1 MIILQANKIE
11 RSFAGEVLFDNITL
25 QVDERDRIALVGK
38 NGAGKSTLLKILV
51 GEEEPTSGE
60 INKKKD
66 ISLSYLAQ
74 DSRFESENTIYDEM
88 LHVFDDLRRTE
99 KQLRQMELEMGEKSG
114 EDLDKLMAD
123 YDRLSENFRQAGG
136 FTYEADIRAILNGF
150 KFDES
155 MWQMKIAELSGG
167 QNTRLALAKMLL
179 EKPNLL
185 VLDEPT
191 NHLDIE
197 TIAWL
202 ENYLVNYSGA
212 LIIVSHDRYFLDKV
226 ATVTLDLTKHSLD
239 RYVGNYSRFVELKEQ
254 KLATEA
260 KNYEKQQK
268 EIAALED
275 FVNRNLV
282 RASTTKR
289 AQSRR
294 KQLEKMERLDKPESG
309 KKSANM
315 TFQSEKTSGN
325 VVLTVE
331 NAAIG
336 YDGEILSEPINL
348 DLRKMNAVAIVGPN
362 GIGKS
367 TFIKSIVDQIPFIKG
382 EKRFGANVEVGYY
395 DQTQSKLT
403 PSNTVLD
410 ELWNDFKLTPEVEI
424 RNRLGAFLFSGDDVK
439 KSVGMLSGGEK
450 ARLLLAKLS
459 MENNNFL
466 ILDEPTNH
474 LDNDMVLW
482 LEEFLNSFR
491 GVLIMVTHDRYF
503 LDRVTNKI
511 VEIDKGKLYEYDT
524 NYSGFVELKVQ
535 REEMELA
542 TERKRQ
548 SLLRVEMEWMKQGI
562 KARGTR
568 QRARTERFEELKNA
582 KGPSMQQ
589 NVEMDSISSR
599 LGKTTIELEHIS
611 KGFGDK
617 HLINDFSYIFLRDD
631 RIGFIGPNGCG
642 KSTLMKMIMGI
653 LKPDEGNITIGDT
666 VKIGYFAQENED
678 MTGDIRVIDYIKNVA
693 EYIQTTK
700 GQTSASQMLD
710 RFLFP
715 PELQYTPLDKLSGG
729 EQRRLYLLK
738 VLMEAPNVLILDEPT
753 NDLDIQTLTILEDYL
768 DTFAGIVITVSHDRY
783 FLDRIVNRIFAFEE
797 GGHLKQYEGGYTDY
811 LEKVKPAA
819 KPEKSKPAKKENN
832 GKKFQKE
839 HQKKLKF
846 TYKEQKEFETIDDDI
861 AKLEEKLEQLDEE
874 IMENATNSGKLAELT
889 EQKESA
895 QAELDEKMDRWVYL
909 NDLAEQ
915 IANQ

>member
-1 MIILQANKIE
+1 MNILNIEHISKIY
-11 RSFAGEVLFDNITL
+11 GEKVIFDDVSLGIHSGDKIGVIGVNGT
-25 QVDERDRIALVGK
+25 GK
-38 NGAGKSTLLKILV
+38 TTLLKIIAKIN
-51 GEEEPTSGE
+51 EPDKGQ
-60 INKKKD
+60 IICGNG
-66 ISLSYLAQ
+66 IRVSYLPQNPEFPKKQSILEYVMDGKEHQ
-74 DSRFESENTIYDEM
+74 DWKTESEAKTILTELGIYD
-88 LHVFDDLRRTE
+88 
-99 KQLRQMELEMGEKSG
+99 
-114 EDLDKLMAD
+114 
-123 YDRLSENFRQAGG
+123 
-136 FTYEADIRAILNGF
+136 
-150 KFDES
+150 FDEGCDH
-155 MWQMKIAELSGG
+155 LSGG
-167 QNTRLALAKMLL
+167 QKKRVALART
-179 EKPNLL
+179 L
-185 VLDEPT
+185 VDPT
-191 NHLDIE
+191 
-197 TIAWL
+197 
-202 ENYLVNYSGA
+202 
-212 LIIVSHDRYFLDKV
+212 
-226 ATVTLDLTKHSLD
+226 
-239 RYVGNYSRFVELKEQ
+239 
-254 KLATEA
+254 
-260 KNYEKQQK
+260 
-268 EIAALED
+268 
-275 FVNRNLV
+275 
-282 RASTTKR
+282 
-289 AQSRR
+289 
-294 KQLEKMERLDKPESG
+294 
-309 KKSANM
+309 
-315 TFQSEKTSGN
+315 
-325 VVLTVE
+325 
-331 NAAIG
+331 
-336 YDGEILSEPINL
+336 
-348 DLRKMNAVAIVGPN
+348 
-362 GIGKS
+362 
-367 TFIKSIVDQIPFIKG
+367 
-382 EKRFGANVEVGYY
+382 EV
-395 DQTQSKLT
+395 
-403 PSNTVLD
+403 
-410 ELWNDFKLTPEVEI
+410 
-424 RNRLGAFLFSGDDVK
+424 
-439 KSVGMLSGGEK
+439 
-450 ARLLLAKLS
+450 
-459 MENNNFL
+459 L

-611 KGFGDK
+611 KGFGNK

-700 GQTSASQMLD
+700 GQASASQMLD

-811 LEKVKPAA
+811 IEKVKPAA

>member
-1 MIILQANKIE
+1 MNILNIEHISKIY
-11 RSFAGEVLFDNITL
+11 GEKVIFDDVSLGIHSGDKIGVIGVNGT
-25 QVDERDRIALVGK
+25 GK
-38 NGAGKSTLLKILV
+38 TTLLKIIAKIN
-51 GEEEPTSGE
+51 EPDKGQ
-60 INKKKD
+60 IICGNG
-66 ISLSYLAQ
+66 IRVSYLPQNPEFPKKQSILEYVMDGKEHQ
-74 DSRFESENTIYDEM
+74 DWKTESEAKTILTKLGIYD
-88 LHVFDDLRRTE
+88 
-99 KQLRQMELEMGEKSG
+99 
-114 EDLDKLMAD
+114 
-123 YDRLSENFRQAGG
+123 
-136 FTYEADIRAILNGF
+136 
-150 KFDES
+150 FDEGCDH
-155 MWQMKIAELSGG
+155 LSGG
-167 QNTRLALAKMLL
+167 QKKRVALART
-179 EKPNLL
+179 L
-185 VLDEPT
+185 VDPT
-191 NHLDIE
+191 
-197 TIAWL
+197 
-202 ENYLVNYSGA
+202 
-212 LIIVSHDRYFLDKV
+212 
-226 ATVTLDLTKHSLD
+226 
-239 RYVGNYSRFVELKEQ
+239 
-254 KLATEA
+254 
-260 KNYEKQQK
+260 
-268 EIAALED
+268 
-275 FVNRNLV
+275 
-282 RASTTKR
+282 
-289 AQSRR
+289 
-294 KQLEKMERLDKPESG
+294 
-309 KKSANM
+309 
-315 TFQSEKTSGN
+315 
-325 VVLTVE
+325 
-331 NAAIG
+331 
-336 YDGEILSEPINL
+336 
-348 DLRKMNAVAIVGPN
+348 
-362 GIGKS
+362 
-367 TFIKSIVDQIPFIKG
+367 
-382 EKRFGANVEVGYY
+382 EV
-395 DQTQSKLT
+395 
-403 PSNTVLD
+403 
-410 ELWNDFKLTPEVEI
+410 
-424 RNRLGAFLFSGDDVK
+424 
-439 KSVGMLSGGEK
+439 
-450 ARLLLAKLS
+450 
-459 MENNNFL
+459 L

-611 KGFGDK
+611 KGFGNK

-700 GQTSASQMLD
+700 GQASASQMLD

-861 AKLEEKLEQLDEE
+861 VKLEEKLEQLDEE

>member
-1 MIILQANKIE
+1 MNILNIEHISKIY
-11 RSFAGEVLFDNITL
+11 GEKVIFDDVSLGIHSGDKIGVIGVNGT
-25 QVDERDRIALVGK
+25 GK
-38 NGAGKSTLLKILV
+38 TTLLKIIAKIN
-51 GEEEPTSGE
+51 EPDKGQ
-60 INKKKD
+60 IICGNG
-66 ISLSYLAQ
+66 IRVSYLPQNPEFPKKQSILEYVMDGKEHQ
-74 DSRFESENTIYDEM
+74 DWKTESEAKTILTKLGIYD
-88 LHVFDDLRRTE
+88 
-99 KQLRQMELEMGEKSG
+99 
-114 EDLDKLMAD
+114 
-123 YDRLSENFRQAGG
+123 
-136 FTYEADIRAILNGF
+136 
-150 KFDES
+150 FDEGCDH
-155 MWQMKIAELSGG
+155 LSGG
-167 QNTRLALAKMLL
+167 QKKRVALART
-179 EKPNLL
+179 L
-185 VLDEPT
+185 VDPT
-191 NHLDIE
+191 
-197 TIAWL
+197 
-202 ENYLVNYSGA
+202 
-212 LIIVSHDRYFLDKV
+212 
-226 ATVTLDLTKHSLD
+226 
-239 RYVGNYSRFVELKEQ
+239 
-254 KLATEA
+254 
-260 KNYEKQQK
+260 
-268 EIAALED
+268 
-275 FVNRNLV
+275 
-282 RASTTKR
+282 
-289 AQSRR
+289 
-294 KQLEKMERLDKPESG
+294 
-309 KKSANM
+309 
-315 TFQSEKTSGN
+315 
-325 VVLTVE
+325 
-331 NAAIG
+331 
-336 YDGEILSEPINL
+336 
-348 DLRKMNAVAIVGPN
+348 
-362 GIGKS
+362 
-367 TFIKSIVDQIPFIKG
+367 
-382 EKRFGANVEVGYY
+382 EV
-395 DQTQSKLT
+395 
-403 PSNTVLD
+403 
-410 ELWNDFKLTPEVEI
+410 
-424 RNRLGAFLFSGDDVK
+424 
-439 KSVGMLSGGEK
+439 
-450 ARLLLAKLS
+450 
-459 MENNNFL
+459 L

-617 HLINDFSYIFLRDD
+617 HLINDFSYIVLRDD

-678 MTGDIRVIDYIKNVA
+678 MTGDIRVIDYIRNVA

-700 GQTSASQMLD
+700 GQASASQMLD

-738 VLMEAPNVLILDEPT
+738 VLMEAPNVLILDELT

-811 LEKVKPAA
+811 LEKVKPIA
-819 KPEKSKPAKKENN
+819 KQEKSKLEKKENN

-861 AKLEEKLEQLDEE
+861 AKLEEKIEQLDEE

-889 EQKESA
+889 QQKEETEEA
-895 QAELDEKMDRWVYL
+895 LNEKMDRWVYL

>member
-1 MIILQANKIE
+1 MNILNIEHISKIY
-11 RSFAGEVLFDNITL
+11 GEKVIFDDVSLGIHSGDKIGVIGVNGT
-25 QVDERDRIALVGK
+25 GK
-38 NGAGKSTLLKILV
+38 TTLLKIIAKIN
-51 GEEEPTSGE
+51 EPDKGQ
-60 INKKKD
+60 IICGNR
-66 ISLSYLAQ
+66 IRVSYLPQNPEFPKKQSILEYVMDGKEHQ
-74 DSRFESENTIYDEM
+74 DWKTESEAKTILTKLGIYD
-88 LHVFDDLRRTE
+88 
-99 KQLRQMELEMGEKSG
+99 
-114 EDLDKLMAD
+114 
-123 YDRLSENFRQAGG
+123 
-136 FTYEADIRAILNGF
+136 
-150 KFDES
+150 FDEGCDH
-155 MWQMKIAELSGG
+155 LSGG
-167 QNTRLALAKMLL
+167 QKKRVALART
-179 EKPNLL
+179 L
-185 VLDEPT
+185 VDPT
-191 NHLDIE
+191 
-197 TIAWL
+197 
-202 ENYLVNYSGA
+202 
-212 LIIVSHDRYFLDKV
+212 
-226 ATVTLDLTKHSLD
+226 
-239 RYVGNYSRFVELKEQ
+239 
-254 KLATEA
+254 
-260 KNYEKQQK
+260 
-268 EIAALED
+268 
-275 FVNRNLV
+275 
-282 RASTTKR
+282 
-289 AQSRR
+289 
-294 KQLEKMERLDKPESG
+294 
-309 KKSANM
+309 
-315 TFQSEKTSGN
+315 
-325 VVLTVE
+325 
-331 NAAIG
+331 
-336 YDGEILSEPINL
+336 
-348 DLRKMNAVAIVGPN
+348 
-362 GIGKS
+362 
-367 TFIKSIVDQIPFIKG
+367 
-382 EKRFGANVEVGYY
+382 EV
-395 DQTQSKLT
+395 
-403 PSNTVLD
+403 
-410 ELWNDFKLTPEVEI
+410 
-424 RNRLGAFLFSGDDVK
+424 
-439 KSVGMLSGGEK
+439 
-450 ARLLLAKLS
+450 
-459 MENNNFL
+459 L

-617 HLINDFSYIFLRDD
+617 HLINDFSYIVLRDD

-678 MTGDIRVIDYIKNVA
+678 MTGDIRVIDYIRNVA

-700 GQTSASQMLD
+700 GQASASQMLD

-753 NDLDIQTLTILEDYL
+753 NALDIQTLTILEDYL

-811 LEKVKPAA
+811 LEKVKPIA
-819 KPEKSKPAKKENN
+819 KQEKSKLEKKENN
-832 GKKFQKE
+832 GKKFRKE

-861 AKLEEKLEQLDEE
+861 AKLEEKIEQLDEE

-889 EQKESA
+889 QQKEETEEA
-895 QAELDEKMDRWVYL
+895 LNKKMDRWVYL

>member
-1 MIILQANKIE
+1 MNILNIEHISKIY
-11 RSFAGEVLFDNITL
+11 GEKVIFDDVSLGIHSGDKIGVIGVNGT
-25 QVDERDRIALVGK
+25 GK
-38 NGAGKSTLLKILV
+38 TTLLKIIAKIN
-51 GEEEPTSGE
+51 EPDKGQ
-60 INKKKD
+60 IICGNR
-66 ISLSYLAQ
+66 IRVSYLPQNPEFPKKQSILEYVMDGKEHQ
-74 DSRFESENTIYDEM
+74 DWKTESEAKTILTKLGIYD
-88 LHVFDDLRRTE
+88 
-99 KQLRQMELEMGEKSG
+99 
-114 EDLDKLMAD
+114 
-123 YDRLSENFRQAGG
+123 
-136 FTYEADIRAILNGF
+136 
-150 KFDES
+150 FDEGCDH
-155 MWQMKIAELSGG
+155 LSGG
-167 QNTRLALAKMLL
+167 QKKRVALART
-179 EKPNLL
+179 L
-185 VLDEPT
+185 VDPT
-191 NHLDIE
+191 
-197 TIAWL
+197 
-202 ENYLVNYSGA
+202 
-212 LIIVSHDRYFLDKV
+212 
-226 ATVTLDLTKHSLD
+226 
-239 RYVGNYSRFVELKEQ
+239 
-254 KLATEA
+254 
-260 KNYEKQQK
+260 
-268 EIAALED
+268 
-275 FVNRNLV
+275 
-282 RASTTKR
+282 
-289 AQSRR
+289 
-294 KQLEKMERLDKPESG
+294 
-309 KKSANM
+309 
-315 TFQSEKTSGN
+315 
-325 VVLTVE
+325 
-331 NAAIG
+331 
-336 YDGEILSEPINL
+336 
-348 DLRKMNAVAIVGPN
+348 
-362 GIGKS
+362 
-367 TFIKSIVDQIPFIKG
+367 
-382 EKRFGANVEVGYY
+382 EV
-395 DQTQSKLT
+395 
-403 PSNTVLD
+403 
-410 ELWNDFKLTPEVEI
+410 
-424 RNRLGAFLFSGDDVK
+424 
-439 KSVGMLSGGEK
+439 
-450 ARLLLAKLS
+450 
-459 MENNNFL
+459 L

-611 KGFGDK
+611 KGFGDT
-617 HLINDFSYIFLRDD
+617 HLINDFSYIVLRDD

-678 MTGDIRVIDYIKNVA
+678 MTGDIRVIDYIRNVA

-700 GQTSASQMLD
+700 GQASASQMLD

-811 LEKVKPAA
+811 LEKVKPIA
-819 KPEKSKPAKKENN
+819 KQEKSKLEKKENN
-832 GKKFQKE
+832 GKKFRKE

-861 AKLEEKLEQLDEE
+861 AKLEEKIEQLDEE

-889 EQKESA
+889 QQKEETEEA
-895 QAELDEKMDRWVYL
+895 LNEKMDRWVYL

>member
-1 MIILQANKIE
+1 MNILNIEHISKIY
-11 RSFAGEVLFDNITL
+11 GEKVIFDDVSLGIHSGDKIGVIGVNGT
-25 QVDERDRIALVGK
+25 GK
-38 NGAGKSTLLKILV
+38 TTLLKIIAKIN
-51 GEEEPTSGE
+51 EPDKGQ
-60 INKKKD
+60 IICGNG
-66 ISLSYLAQ
+66 IRVSYLPQNPEFPKKQSILEYVMDGKEHQ
-74 DSRFESENTIYDEM
+74 DWKTESEAKTILTKLGIYD
-88 LHVFDDLRRTE
+88 
-99 KQLRQMELEMGEKSG
+99 
-114 EDLDKLMAD
+114 
-123 YDRLSENFRQAGG
+123 
-136 FTYEADIRAILNGF
+136 
-150 KFDES
+150 FDEGCDH
-155 MWQMKIAELSGG
+155 LSGG
-167 QNTRLALAKMLL
+167 QKKRVALART
-179 EKPNLL
+179 L
-185 VLDEPT
+185 VDPT
-191 NHLDIE
+191 
-197 TIAWL
+197 
-202 ENYLVNYSGA
+202 
-212 LIIVSHDRYFLDKV
+212 
-226 ATVTLDLTKHSLD
+226 
-239 RYVGNYSRFVELKEQ
+239 
-254 KLATEA
+254 
-260 KNYEKQQK
+260 
-268 EIAALED
+268 
-275 FVNRNLV
+275 
-282 RASTTKR
+282 
-289 AQSRR
+289 
-294 KQLEKMERLDKPESG
+294 
-309 KKSANM
+309 
-315 TFQSEKTSGN
+315 
-325 VVLTVE
+325 
-331 NAAIG
+331 
-336 YDGEILSEPINL
+336 
-348 DLRKMNAVAIVGPN
+348 
-362 GIGKS
+362 
-367 TFIKSIVDQIPFIKG
+367 
-382 EKRFGANVEVGYY
+382 EV
-395 DQTQSKLT
+395 
-403 PSNTVLD
+403 
-410 ELWNDFKLTPEVEI
+410 
-424 RNRLGAFLFSGDDVK
+424 
-439 KSVGMLSGGEK
+439 
-450 ARLLLAKLS
+450 
-459 MENNNFL
+459 L

-611 KGFGDK
+611 KGFGNK

-700 GQTSASQMLD
+700 GQASASQMLD

-915 IANQ
+915 TANQ

>member
-1 MIILQANKIE
+1 MNILNIEHISKIY
-11 RSFAGEVLFDNITL
+11 GEKVIFDDVSLGIHSGDKIGVIGVNGT
-25 QVDERDRIALVGK
+25 GK
-38 NGAGKSTLLKILV
+38 TTLLKIIAKIN
-51 GEEEPTSGE
+51 EPDKGQ
-60 INKKKD
+60 IICGNG
-66 ISLSYLAQ
+66 IRVSYLPQNPEFPKKQSILEYVMDGKEHQ
-74 DSRFESENTIYDEM
+74 DWKTESEAKTILTKLGIYD
-88 LHVFDDLRRTE
+88 
-99 KQLRQMELEMGEKSG
+99 
-114 EDLDKLMAD
+114 
-123 YDRLSENFRQAGG
+123 
-136 FTYEADIRAILNGF
+136 
-150 KFDES
+150 FDEGCDH
-155 MWQMKIAELSGG
+155 LSGG
-167 QNTRLALAKMLL
+167 QKKRVALART
-179 EKPNLL
+179 L
-185 VLDEPT
+185 VDPT
-191 NHLDIE
+191 
-197 TIAWL
+197 
-202 ENYLVNYSGA
+202 
-212 LIIVSHDRYFLDKV
+212 
-226 ATVTLDLTKHSLD
+226 
-239 RYVGNYSRFVELKEQ
+239 
-254 KLATEA
+254 
-260 KNYEKQQK
+260 
-268 EIAALED
+268 
-275 FVNRNLV
+275 
-282 RASTTKR
+282 
-289 AQSRR
+289 
-294 KQLEKMERLDKPESG
+294 
-309 KKSANM
+309 
-315 TFQSEKTSGN
+315 
-325 VVLTVE
+325 
-331 NAAIG
+331 
-336 YDGEILSEPINL
+336 
-348 DLRKMNAVAIVGPN
+348 
-362 GIGKS
+362 
-367 TFIKSIVDQIPFIKG
+367 
-382 EKRFGANVEVGYY
+382 EV
-395 DQTQSKLT
+395 
-403 PSNTVLD
+403 
-410 ELWNDFKLTPEVEI
+410 
-424 RNRLGAFLFSGDDVK
+424 
-439 KSVGMLSGGEK
+439 
-450 ARLLLAKLS
+450 
-459 MENNNFL
+459 L

-700 GQTSASQMLD
+700 GQASASQMLD
-710 RFLFP
+710 CFLFP

>member
-1 MIILQANKIE
+1 MMNILNIEHISKIY
-11 RSFAGEVLFDNITL
+11 GEKVIFDDVSLGIHSGDKIGVIGVNGT
-25 QVDERDRIALVGK
+25 GK
-38 NGAGKSTLLKILV
+38 TTLLKIIAKIN
-51 GEEEPTSGE
+51 EPDKGQ
-60 INKKKD
+60 IICGNG
-66 ISLSYLAQ
+66 IRVSYLPQNPEFPKKQSILEYVMDGKEHQ
-74 DSRFESENTIYDEM
+74 DWKTESEAKTILTKLGIYD
-88 LHVFDDLRRTE
+88 
-99 KQLRQMELEMGEKSG
+99 
-114 EDLDKLMAD
+114 
-123 YDRLSENFRQAGG
+123 
-136 FTYEADIRAILNGF
+136 
-150 KFDES
+150 FDEGCDH
-155 MWQMKIAELSGG
+155 LSGG
-167 QNTRLALAKMLL
+167 QKKRVALART
-179 EKPNLL
+179 L
-185 VLDEPT
+185 VDPT
-191 NHLDIE
+191 
-197 TIAWL
+197 
-202 ENYLVNYSGA
+202 
-212 LIIVSHDRYFLDKV
+212 
-226 ATVTLDLTKHSLD
+226 
-239 RYVGNYSRFVELKEQ
+239 
-254 KLATEA
+254 
-260 KNYEKQQK
+260 
-268 EIAALED
+268 
-275 FVNRNLV
+275 
-282 RASTTKR
+282 
-289 AQSRR
+289 
-294 KQLEKMERLDKPESG
+294 
-309 KKSANM
+309 
-315 TFQSEKTSGN
+315 
-325 VVLTVE
+325 
-331 NAAIG
+331 
-336 YDGEILSEPINL
+336 
-348 DLRKMNAVAIVGPN
+348 
-362 GIGKS
+362 
-367 TFIKSIVDQIPFIKG
+367 
-382 EKRFGANVEVGYY
+382 EV
-395 DQTQSKLT
+395 
-403 PSNTVLD
+403 
-410 ELWNDFKLTPEVEI
+410 
-424 RNRLGAFLFSGDDVK
+424 
-439 KSVGMLSGGEK
+439 
-450 ARLLLAKLS
+450 
-459 MENNNFL
+459 L

-653 LKPDEGNITIGDT
+653 LKPDEGNIMIGDT

-700 GQTSASQMLD
+700 GQASASQMLD

>member
-1 MIILQANKIE
+1 MNILNIEHISKIY
-11 RSFAGEVLFDNITL
+11 GEKVIFDDVSLGIHSGDKIGVIGVNGT
-25 QVDERDRIALVGK
+25 GK
-38 NGAGKSTLLKILV
+38 TTLLKIIAKIN
-51 GEEEPTSGE
+51 EPDKGQ
-60 INKKKD
+60 IICGNG
-66 ISLSYLAQ
+66 IRVSYLPQNPEFPKKQSILEYVMDGKEHQ
-74 DSRFESENTIYDEM
+74 DWKTESEAKTILTKLGIYD
-88 LHVFDDLRRTE
+88 
-99 KQLRQMELEMGEKSG
+99 
-114 EDLDKLMAD
+114 
-123 YDRLSENFRQAGG
+123 
-136 FTYEADIRAILNGF
+136 
-150 KFDES
+150 FDEGCDH
-155 MWQMKIAELSGG
+155 LSGG
-167 QNTRLALAKMLL
+167 QKKRVALART
-179 EKPNLL
+179 L
-185 VLDEPT
+185 VDPT
-191 NHLDIE
+191 
-197 TIAWL
+197 
-202 ENYLVNYSGA
+202 
-212 LIIVSHDRYFLDKV
+212 
-226 ATVTLDLTKHSLD
+226 
-239 RYVGNYSRFVELKEQ
+239 
-254 KLATEA
+254 
-260 KNYEKQQK
+260 
-268 EIAALED
+268 
-275 FVNRNLV
+275 
-282 RASTTKR
+282 
-289 AQSRR
+289 
-294 KQLEKMERLDKPESG
+294 
-309 KKSANM
+309 
-315 TFQSEKTSGN
+315 
-325 VVLTVE
+325 
-331 NAAIG
+331 
-336 YDGEILSEPINL
+336 
-348 DLRKMNAVAIVGPN
+348 
-362 GIGKS
+362 
-367 TFIKSIVDQIPFIKG
+367 
-382 EKRFGANVEVGYY
+382 EV
-395 DQTQSKLT
+395 
-403 PSNTVLD
+403 
-410 ELWNDFKLTPEVEI
+410 
-424 RNRLGAFLFSGDDVK
+424 
-439 KSVGMLSGGEK
+439 
-450 ARLLLAKLS
+450 
-459 MENNNFL
+459 L

-617 HLINDFSYIFLRDD
+617 HLINDFSYIVLRDD

-678 MTGDIRVIDYIKNVA
+678 MTGDIRVIDYIRNVA

-700 GQTSASQMLD
+700 GQASASQMLD

-811 LEKVKPAA
+811 LEKVKPIA
-819 KPEKSKPAKKENN
+819 KQEKSKLEKKENN
-832 GKKFQKE
+832 GKKFRKE

-861 AKLEEKLEQLDEE
+861 AKLEEKIEQLDEE

-889 EQKESA
+889 QQKEETEEA
-895 QAELDEKMDRWVYL
+895 LNEKMDRWAYL

>member
-1 MIILQANKIE
+1 MNILNIEHISKIY
-11 RSFAGEVLFDNITL
+11 GEKVIFDDVSLGIHSGDKIGVIGVNGT
-25 QVDERDRIALVGK
+25 GK
-38 NGAGKSTLLKILV
+38 TTLLKIIAKIN
-51 GEEEPTSGE
+51 EPDKGQ
-60 INKKKD
+60 IICGNG
-66 ISLSYLAQ
+66 IRVSYLPQNPEFPKKQSILEYVMDGKEHQ
-74 DSRFESENTIYDEM
+74 DWKTESEAKTILTKLGIYD
-88 LHVFDDLRRTE
+88 
-99 KQLRQMELEMGEKSG
+99 
-114 EDLDKLMAD
+114 
-123 YDRLSENFRQAGG
+123 
-136 FTYEADIRAILNGF
+136 
-150 KFDES
+150 FDEGCDH
-155 MWQMKIAELSGG
+155 LSGG
-167 QNTRLALAKMLL
+167 QKKRVALART
-179 EKPNLL
+179 L
-185 VLDEPT
+185 VDPT
-191 NHLDIE
+191 
-197 TIAWL
+197 
-202 ENYLVNYSGA
+202 
-212 LIIVSHDRYFLDKV
+212 
-226 ATVTLDLTKHSLD
+226 
-239 RYVGNYSRFVELKEQ
+239 
-254 KLATEA
+254 
-260 KNYEKQQK
+260 
-268 EIAALED
+268 
-275 FVNRNLV
+275 
-282 RASTTKR
+282 
-289 AQSRR
+289 
-294 KQLEKMERLDKPESG
+294 
-309 KKSANM
+309 
-315 TFQSEKTSGN
+315 
-325 VVLTVE
+325 
-331 NAAIG
+331 
-336 YDGEILSEPINL
+336 
-348 DLRKMNAVAIVGPN
+348 
-362 GIGKS
+362 
-367 TFIKSIVDQIPFIKG
+367 
-382 EKRFGANVEVGYY
+382 EV
-395 DQTQSKLT
+395 
-403 PSNTVLD
+403 
-410 ELWNDFKLTPEVEI
+410 
-424 RNRLGAFLFSGDDVK
+424 
-439 KSVGMLSGGEK
+439 
-450 ARLLLAKLS
+450 
-459 MENNNFL
+459 L

-678 MTGDIRVIDYIKNVA
+678 MTGDIRVIDYIKNIA

-700 GQTSASQMLD
+700 GQASASQMLD

-811 LEKVKPAA
+811 IEKVKPAA

-861 AKLEEKLEQLDEE
+861 AKLEEKIEQLDEE

>member
-1 MIILQANKIE
+1 MMNILNIEHISKIY
-11 RSFAGEVLFDNITL
+11 GEKVIFDDVSLGIHSGDKIGVIGVNGT
-25 QVDERDRIALVGK
+25 GK
-38 NGAGKSTLLKILV
+38 TTLLKIIAKIN
-51 GEEEPTSGE
+51 EPDKGQ
-60 INKKKD
+60 IICGNG
-66 ISLSYLAQ
+66 IRVSYLPQNPEFPKKQSILEYVMDGKEHQ
-74 DSRFESENTIYDEM
+74 DWKTESEAKTILTKLGIYD
-88 LHVFDDLRRTE
+88 
-99 KQLRQMELEMGEKSG
+99 
-114 EDLDKLMAD
+114 
-123 YDRLSENFRQAGG
+123 
-136 FTYEADIRAILNGF
+136 
-150 KFDES
+150 FDEGCDH
-155 MWQMKIAELSGG
+155 LSGG
-167 QNTRLALAKMLL
+167 QKKRVALART
-179 EKPNLL
+179 L
-185 VLDEPT
+185 VDPT
-191 NHLDIE
+191 
-197 TIAWL
+197 
-202 ENYLVNYSGA
+202 
-212 LIIVSHDRYFLDKV
+212 
-226 ATVTLDLTKHSLD
+226 
-239 RYVGNYSRFVELKEQ
+239 
-254 KLATEA
+254 
-260 KNYEKQQK
+260 
-268 EIAALED
+268 
-275 FVNRNLV
+275 
-282 RASTTKR
+282 
-289 AQSRR
+289 
-294 KQLEKMERLDKPESG
+294 
-309 KKSANM
+309 
-315 TFQSEKTSGN
+315 
-325 VVLTVE
+325 
-331 NAAIG
+331 
-336 YDGEILSEPINL
+336 
-348 DLRKMNAVAIVGPN
+348 
-362 GIGKS
+362 
-367 TFIKSIVDQIPFIKG
+367 
-382 EKRFGANVEVGYY
+382 EV
-395 DQTQSKLT
+395 
-403 PSNTVLD
+403 
-410 ELWNDFKLTPEVEI
+410 
-424 RNRLGAFLFSGDDVK
+424 
-439 KSVGMLSGGEK
+439 
-450 ARLLLAKLS
+450 
-459 MENNNFL
+459 L

-599 LGKTTIELEHIS
+599 LGKTTIELEHIF

-700 GQTSASQMLD
+700 GQASASQMLD

-819 KPEKSKPAKKENN
+819 KPEKSKPAKKENS

>member
-1 MIILQANKIE
+1 MNILNIEHISKIY
-11 RSFAGEVLFDNITL
+11 GEKVIFDDVSLGIHSGDKIGVIGVNGT
-25 QVDERDRIALVGK
+25 GK
-38 NGAGKSTLLKILV
+38 TTLLKIIAKIN
-51 GEEEPTSGE
+51 EPDKGQ
-60 INKKKD
+60 IICGNG
-66 ISLSYLAQ
+66 IRVSYLPQNPEFPKKQSILEYVMDGKEHQ
-74 DSRFESENTIYDEM
+74 DWKTESEAKTILTKLGIYD
-88 LHVFDDLRRTE
+88 
-99 KQLRQMELEMGEKSG
+99 
-114 EDLDKLMAD
+114 
-123 YDRLSENFRQAGG
+123 
-136 FTYEADIRAILNGF
+136 
-150 KFDES
+150 FDEGCDH
-155 MWQMKIAELSGG
+155 LSGG
-167 QNTRLALAKMLL
+167 QKKRVALART
-179 EKPNLL
+179 L
-185 VLDEPT
+185 VDPT
-191 NHLDIE
+191 
-197 TIAWL
+197 
-202 ENYLVNYSGA
+202 
-212 LIIVSHDRYFLDKV
+212 
-226 ATVTLDLTKHSLD
+226 
-239 RYVGNYSRFVELKEQ
+239 
-254 KLATEA
+254 
-260 KNYEKQQK
+260 
-268 EIAALED
+268 
-275 FVNRNLV
+275 
-282 RASTTKR
+282 
-289 AQSRR
+289 
-294 KQLEKMERLDKPESG
+294 
-309 KKSANM
+309 
-315 TFQSEKTSGN
+315 
-325 VVLTVE
+325 
-331 NAAIG
+331 
-336 YDGEILSEPINL
+336 
-348 DLRKMNAVAIVGPN
+348 
-362 GIGKS
+362 
-367 TFIKSIVDQIPFIKG
+367 
-382 EKRFGANVEVGYY
+382 EV
-395 DQTQSKLT
+395 
-403 PSNTVLD
+403 
-410 ELWNDFKLTPEVEI
+410 
-424 RNRLGAFLFSGDDVK
+424 
-439 KSVGMLSGGEK
+439 
-450 ARLLLAKLS
+450 
-459 MENNNFL
+459 L

-617 HLINDFSYIFLRDD
+617 HLINDFSYIVLRDD

-678 MTGDIRVIDYIKNVA
+678 MTGDIRVIDYIRNVA

-700 GQTSASQMLD
+700 GQASASQMLD

-811 LEKVKPAA
+811 LEKVKPIA
-819 KPEKSKPAKKENN
+819 KQEKSKPEKTMERNSRKNTKRSSSLHTKNKKNLKRSMMISRN
-832 GKKFQKE
+832 WRKK
-839 HQKKLKF
+839 
-846 TYKEQKEFETIDDDI
+846 
-861 AKLEEKLEQLDEE
+861 
-874 IMENATNSGKLAELT
+874 
-889 EQKESA
+889 
-895 QAELDEKMDRWVYL
+895 
-909 NDLAEQ
+909 
-915 IANQ
+915 

>member
-1 MIILQANKIE
+1 MNILNIEHISKIY
-11 RSFAGEVLFDNITL
+11 GEKVIFDDVSLGIHSGDKIGVIGVNGT
-25 QVDERDRIALVGK
+25 GK
-38 NGAGKSTLLKILV
+38 TTLLKIIAKIN
-51 GEEEPTSGE
+51 EPDKGQV
-60 INKKKD
+60 ICGNR
-66 ISLSYLAQ
+66 IRVSYLPQNPEFPKKQSILEYVMDGKEHQ
-74 DSRFESENTIYDEM
+74 DWKTESEAKTILTKLGIYD
-88 LHVFDDLRRTE
+88 
-99 KQLRQMELEMGEKSG
+99 
-114 EDLDKLMAD
+114 
-123 YDRLSENFRQAGG
+123 
-136 FTYEADIRAILNGF
+136 
-150 KFDES
+150 FDEGCDH
-155 MWQMKIAELSGG
+155 LSGG
-167 QNTRLALAKMLL
+167 QKKRVALART
-179 EKPNLL
+179 L
-185 VLDEPT
+185 VDPT
-191 NHLDIE
+191 
-197 TIAWL
+197 
-202 ENYLVNYSGA
+202 
-212 LIIVSHDRYFLDKV
+212 
-226 ATVTLDLTKHSLD
+226 
-239 RYVGNYSRFVELKEQ
+239 
-254 KLATEA
+254 
-260 KNYEKQQK
+260 
-268 EIAALED
+268 
-275 FVNRNLV
+275 
-282 RASTTKR
+282 
-289 AQSRR
+289 
-294 KQLEKMERLDKPESG
+294 
-309 KKSANM
+309 
-315 TFQSEKTSGN
+315 
-325 VVLTVE
+325 
-331 NAAIG
+331 
-336 YDGEILSEPINL
+336 
-348 DLRKMNAVAIVGPN
+348 
-362 GIGKS
+362 
-367 TFIKSIVDQIPFIKG
+367 
-382 EKRFGANVEVGYY
+382 EV
-395 DQTQSKLT
+395 
-403 PSNTVLD
+403 
-410 ELWNDFKLTPEVEI
+410 
-424 RNRLGAFLFSGDDVK
+424 
-439 KSVGMLSGGEK
+439 
-450 ARLLLAKLS
+450 
-459 MENNNFL
+459 L

-617 HLINDFSYIFLRDD
+617 HLINDFSYIVLRDD

-678 MTGDIRVIDYIKNVA
+678 MTGDIRVIDYIRNVA

-700 GQTSASQMLD
+700 GQASASQMLD

-811 LEKVKPAA
+811 LEKVKPIA
-819 KPEKSKPAKKENN
+819 KQEKSKLEKKENN
-832 GKKFQKE
+832 GKKFRKE

-861 AKLEEKLEQLDEE
+861 AKLEEKIEQLDEE

-889 EQKESA
+889 QQKEETEEA
-895 QAELDEKMDRWVYL
+895 LNKKMDRWVYL

>member
-1 MIILQANKIE
+1 MNILNIEHISKIY
-11 RSFAGEVLFDNITL
+11 GEKVIFDDVSLGIHSGDKIGVIGVNGT
-25 QVDERDRIALVGK
+25 GK
-38 NGAGKSTLLKILV
+38 TTLLKIIAKIN
-51 GEEEPTSGE
+51 EPDKGQ
-60 INKKKD
+60 IICGNG
-66 ISLSYLAQ
+66 IRVSYLPQNPEFPKKQSILEYVMDGKEHQ
-74 DSRFESENTIYDEM
+74 DWKTESEAKTILTKLGIYD
-88 LHVFDDLRRTE
+88 
-99 KQLRQMELEMGEKSG
+99 
-114 EDLDKLMAD
+114 
-123 YDRLSENFRQAGG
+123 
-136 FTYEADIRAILNGF
+136 
-150 KFDES
+150 FDEGCDH
-155 MWQMKIAELSGG
+155 LSGG
-167 QNTRLALAKMLL
+167 QKKRVALART
-179 EKPNLL
+179 L
-185 VLDEPT
+185 VDPT
-191 NHLDIE
+191 
-197 TIAWL
+197 
-202 ENYLVNYSGA
+202 
-212 LIIVSHDRYFLDKV
+212 
-226 ATVTLDLTKHSLD
+226 
-239 RYVGNYSRFVELKEQ
+239 
-254 KLATEA
+254 
-260 KNYEKQQK
+260 
-268 EIAALED
+268 
-275 FVNRNLV
+275 
-282 RASTTKR
+282 
-289 AQSRR
+289 
-294 KQLEKMERLDKPESG
+294 
-309 KKSANM
+309 
-315 TFQSEKTSGN
+315 
-325 VVLTVE
+325 
-331 NAAIG
+331 
-336 YDGEILSEPINL
+336 
-348 DLRKMNAVAIVGPN
+348 
-362 GIGKS
+362 
-367 TFIKSIVDQIPFIKG
+367 
-382 EKRFGANVEVGYY
+382 EV
-395 DQTQSKLT
+395 
-403 PSNTVLD
+403 
-410 ELWNDFKLTPEVEI
+410 
-424 RNRLGAFLFSGDDVK
+424 
-439 KSVGMLSGGEK
+439 
-450 ARLLLAKLS
+450 
-459 MENNNFL
+459 L

-617 HLINDFSYIFLRDD
+617 HLINDFSYIVLRDD

-678 MTGDIRVIDYIKNVA
+678 MTGDIRVIDYIRNVA

-700 GQTSASQMLD
+700 GQASASQMLD

-811 LEKVKPAA
+811 LEKVKPIA
-819 KPEKSKPAKKENN
+819 KQEKSKLEKKENN

-861 AKLEEKLEQLDEE
+861 AKLEEKIEQLDEE

-889 EQKESA
+889 QQKEETEEA
-895 QAELDEKMDRWVYL
+895 LNEKMDRWVYL

>member
-1 MIILQANKIE
+1 MNILNIEHISKIY
-11 RSFAGEVLFDNITL
+11 GEKVIFDDVSLGIHSGDKIGVIGVNGT
-25 QVDERDRIALVGK
+25 GK
-38 NGAGKSTLLKILV
+38 TTLLKIIAKIN
-51 GEEEPTSGE
+51 EPDKGQ
-60 INKKKD
+60 IICGNR
-66 ISLSYLAQ
+66 IRVSYLPQNPEFPKKQSILEYVMDGKEHQ
-74 DSRFESENTIYDEM
+74 DWKTESEAKTILTKLGIYD
-88 LHVFDDLRRTE
+88 
-99 KQLRQMELEMGEKSG
+99 
-114 EDLDKLMAD
+114 
-123 YDRLSENFRQAGG
+123 
-136 FTYEADIRAILNGF
+136 
-150 KFDES
+150 FDEGCNH
-155 MWQMKIAELSGG
+155 LSGG
-167 QNTRLALAKMLL
+167 QKKRVALART
-179 EKPNLL
+179 L
-185 VLDEPT
+185 VDPT
-191 NHLDIE
+191 
-197 TIAWL
+197 
-202 ENYLVNYSGA
+202 
-212 LIIVSHDRYFLDKV
+212 
-226 ATVTLDLTKHSLD
+226 
-239 RYVGNYSRFVELKEQ
+239 
-254 KLATEA
+254 
-260 KNYEKQQK
+260 
-268 EIAALED
+268 
-275 FVNRNLV
+275 
-282 RASTTKR
+282 
-289 AQSRR
+289 
-294 KQLEKMERLDKPESG
+294 
-309 KKSANM
+309 
-315 TFQSEKTSGN
+315 
-325 VVLTVE
+325 
-331 NAAIG
+331 
-336 YDGEILSEPINL
+336 
-348 DLRKMNAVAIVGPN
+348 
-362 GIGKS
+362 
-367 TFIKSIVDQIPFIKG
+367 
-382 EKRFGANVEVGYY
+382 EV
-395 DQTQSKLT
+395 
-403 PSNTVLD
+403 
-410 ELWNDFKLTPEVEI
+410 
-424 RNRLGAFLFSGDDVK
+424 
-439 KSVGMLSGGEK
+439 
-450 ARLLLAKLS
+450 
-459 MENNNFL
+459 L

-617 HLINDFSYIFLRDD
+617 HLINDFSYIVLRDD

-678 MTGDIRVIDYIKNVA
+678 MTGDIRVIDYIRNVA

-700 GQTSASQMLD
+700 GQASASQMLD

-811 LEKVKPAA
+811 LEKVKPIA
-819 KPEKSKPAKKENN
+819 KQEKSKLEKKENN
-832 GKKFQKE
+832 GKKFRKE

-861 AKLEEKLEQLDEE
+861 AKLEEKIEQLDEE

-889 EQKESA
+889 QQKEETEEA
-895 QAELDEKMDRWVYL
+895 LNKKMDRWVYL

>member
-1 MIILQANKIE
+1 MNILNIEHISKIY
-11 RSFAGEVLFDNITL
+11 GEKVIFDDVSLGIHSGDKIGVIGVNGT
-25 QVDERDRIALVGK
+25 GK
-38 NGAGKSTLLKILV
+38 TTLLKIIAKIN
-51 GEEEPTSGE
+51 EPDKGQ
-60 INKKKD
+60 IICGNG
-66 ISLSYLAQ
+66 IRVSYLPQNPEFPKKQSILEYVMDGKEHQ
-74 DSRFESENTIYDEM
+74 DWKTESEAKTILTKLGIYD
-88 LHVFDDLRRTE
+88 
-99 KQLRQMELEMGEKSG
+99 
-114 EDLDKLMAD
+114 
-123 YDRLSENFRQAGG
+123 
-136 FTYEADIRAILNGF
+136 
-150 KFDES
+150 FDEGCDH
-155 MWQMKIAELSGG
+155 LSGG
-167 QNTRLALAKMLL
+167 QKKRVALART
-179 EKPNLL
+179 L
-185 VLDEPT
+185 VDPT
-191 NHLDIE
+191 
-197 TIAWL
+197 
-202 ENYLVNYSGA
+202 
-212 LIIVSHDRYFLDKV
+212 
-226 ATVTLDLTKHSLD
+226 
-239 RYVGNYSRFVELKEQ
+239 
-254 KLATEA
+254 
-260 KNYEKQQK
+260 
-268 EIAALED
+268 
-275 FVNRNLV
+275 
-282 RASTTKR
+282 
-289 AQSRR
+289 
-294 KQLEKMERLDKPESG
+294 
-309 KKSANM
+309 
-315 TFQSEKTSGN
+315 
-325 VVLTVE
+325 
-331 NAAIG
+331 
-336 YDGEILSEPINL
+336 
-348 DLRKMNAVAIVGPN
+348 
-362 GIGKS
+362 
-367 TFIKSIVDQIPFIKG
+367 
-382 EKRFGANVEVGYY
+382 EV
-395 DQTQSKLT
+395 
-403 PSNTVLD
+403 
-410 ELWNDFKLTPEVEI
+410 
-424 RNRLGAFLFSGDDVK
+424 
-439 KSVGMLSGGEK
+439 
-450 ARLLLAKLS
+450 
-459 MENNNFL
+459 L

-511 VEIDKGKLYEYDT
+511 VEIEKGKLYEYDT
-524 NYSGFVELKVQ
+524 NYSGFIELKVQ

-617 HLINDFSYIFLRDD
+617 HLINDFSYIVLRDD

-653 LKPDEGNITIGDT
+653 LKPDVGNITIGDT
-666 VKIGYFAQENED
+666 VKIGYFAQENEN
-678 MTGDIRVIDYIKNVA
+678 MTGDIRVIDYIRNVA

-700 GQTSASQMLD
+700 GQASASQMLD

-811 LEKVKPAA
+811 LEKVKPIAKQEKG
-819 KPEKSKPAKKENN
+819 KPEKKESN

-861 AKLEEKLEQLDEE
+861 AKLEEKIEQLDEE

-889 EQKESA
+889 QQKEETEEA
-895 QAELDEKMDRWVYL
+895 LNEKMDRWVYL

>member
-1 MIILQANKIE
+1 MNILNIEHISKIY
-11 RSFAGEVLFDNITL
+11 GEKVIFDDVSLGIHSGDKIGVIGVNGT
-25 QVDERDRIALVGK
+25 GK
-38 NGAGKSTLLKILV
+38 TTLLKIIAKIN
-51 GEEEPTSGE
+51 EPDKGQ
-60 INKKKD
+60 IICGNG
-66 ISLSYLAQ
+66 IRVSYLPQNPEFPKKQSILEYVMDGKEHQ
-74 DSRFESENTIYDEM
+74 DWKTESEAKTILTKLGIYD
-88 LHVFDDLRRTE
+88 
-99 KQLRQMELEMGEKSG
+99 
-114 EDLDKLMAD
+114 
-123 YDRLSENFRQAGG
+123 
-136 FTYEADIRAILNGF
+136 
-150 KFDES
+150 FDEGCDH
-155 MWQMKIAELSGG
+155 LSGG
-167 QNTRLALAKMLL
+167 QKKRVALART
-179 EKPNLL
+179 L
-185 VLDEPT
+185 VDPT
-191 NHLDIE
+191 
-197 TIAWL
+197 
-202 ENYLVNYSGA
+202 
-212 LIIVSHDRYFLDKV
+212 
-226 ATVTLDLTKHSLD
+226 
-239 RYVGNYSRFVELKEQ
+239 
-254 KLATEA
+254 
-260 KNYEKQQK
+260 
-268 EIAALED
+268 
-275 FVNRNLV
+275 
-282 RASTTKR
+282 
-289 AQSRR
+289 
-294 KQLEKMERLDKPESG
+294 
-309 KKSANM
+309 
-315 TFQSEKTSGN
+315 
-325 VVLTVE
+325 
-331 NAAIG
+331 
-336 YDGEILSEPINL
+336 
-348 DLRKMNAVAIVGPN
+348 
-362 GIGKS
+362 
-367 TFIKSIVDQIPFIKG
+367 
-382 EKRFGANVEVGYY
+382 EV
-395 DQTQSKLT
+395 
-403 PSNTVLD
+403 
-410 ELWNDFKLTPEVEI
+410 
-424 RNRLGAFLFSGDDVK
+424 
-439 KSVGMLSGGEK
+439 
-450 ARLLLAKLS
+450 
-459 MENNNFL
+459 L

-617 HLINDFSYIFLRDD
+617 HLINDFSYIVLRDD

-678 MTGDIRVIDYIKNVA
+678 MTGDIRVIDYIRNVA

-700 GQTSASQMLD
+700 GQASASQMLD

-811 LEKVKPAA
+811 LEKVKPIA
-819 KPEKSKPAKKENN
+819 KQEKSKLEKKENN
-832 GKKFQKE
+832 GKKFRKE

-861 AKLEEKLEQLDEE
+861 AKLEEKIEQLDEE

-889 EQKESA
+889 QQKEETEEA
-895 QAELDEKMDRWVYL
+895 LNKKMDRWVYL
-909 NDLAEQ
+909 YDLAEQ

>member
-1 MIILQANKIE
+1 MNILNIEHISKIY
-11 RSFAGEVLFDNITL
+11 GEKVIFDDVSLGIHSGDKIGVIGVNGT
-25 QVDERDRIALVGK
+25 GK
-38 NGAGKSTLLKILV
+38 TTLLKIIAKIN
-51 GEEEPTSGE
+51 EPDKGQ
-60 INKKKD
+60 IICGNG
-66 ISLSYLAQ
+66 IRVSYLPQNPEFPKKQSILEYVMDGKEHQ
-74 DSRFESENTIYDEM
+74 DWKTESEAKTILTKLGIYD
-88 LHVFDDLRRTE
+88 
-99 KQLRQMELEMGEKSG
+99 
-114 EDLDKLMAD
+114 
-123 YDRLSENFRQAGG
+123 
-136 FTYEADIRAILNGF
+136 
-150 KFDES
+150 FDEGCDH
-155 MWQMKIAELSGG
+155 LSGG
-167 QNTRLALAKMLL
+167 QKKRVALART
-179 EKPNLL
+179 L
-185 VLDEPT
+185 VDPT
-191 NHLDIE
+191 
-197 TIAWL
+197 
-202 ENYLVNYSGA
+202 
-212 LIIVSHDRYFLDKV
+212 
-226 ATVTLDLTKHSLD
+226 
-239 RYVGNYSRFVELKEQ
+239 
-254 KLATEA
+254 
-260 KNYEKQQK
+260 
-268 EIAALED
+268 
-275 FVNRNLV
+275 
-282 RASTTKR
+282 
-289 AQSRR
+289 
-294 KQLEKMERLDKPESG
+294 
-309 KKSANM
+309 
-315 TFQSEKTSGN
+315 
-325 VVLTVE
+325 
-331 NAAIG
+331 
-336 YDGEILSEPINL
+336 
-348 DLRKMNAVAIVGPN
+348 
-362 GIGKS
+362 
-367 TFIKSIVDQIPFIKG
+367 
-382 EKRFGANVEVGYY
+382 EV
-395 DQTQSKLT
+395 
-403 PSNTVLD
+403 
-410 ELWNDFKLTPEVEI
+410 
-424 RNRLGAFLFSGDDVK
+424 
-439 KSVGMLSGGEK
+439 
-450 ARLLLAKLS
+450 
-459 MENNNFL
+459 L

-524 NYSGFVELKVQ
+524 GFVELKVQ

-611 KGFGDK
+611 KGFGNK

-700 GQTSASQMLD
+700 GQASASQMLD

-811 LEKVKPAA
+811 IEKVKPAA

>member
-1 MIILQANKIE
+1 MNILNIEHISKIY
-11 RSFAGEVLFDNITL
+11 GEKVIFDDVSLGIHSGDKIGVIGVNGT
-25 QVDERDRIALVGK
+25 GK
-38 NGAGKSTLLKILV
+38 TTLLKIIAKIN
-51 GEEEPTSGE
+51 EPDKGQ
-60 INKKKD
+60 IICGNG
-66 ISLSYLAQ
+66 IRVSYLPQNPEFPKKQSILEYVMDGKEHQ
-74 DSRFESENTIYDEM
+74 DWKTESEAKTILTKLGIYD
-88 LHVFDDLRRTE
+88 
-99 KQLRQMELEMGEKSG
+99 
-114 EDLDKLMAD
+114 
-123 YDRLSENFRQAGG
+123 
-136 FTYEADIRAILNGF
+136 
-150 KFDES
+150 FDEGCDH
-155 MWQMKIAELSGG
+155 LSGG
-167 QNTRLALAKMLL
+167 QKKRVALART
-179 EKPNLL
+179 L
-185 VLDEPT
+185 VDPT
-191 NHLDIE
+191 
-197 TIAWL
+197 
-202 ENYLVNYSGA
+202 
-212 LIIVSHDRYFLDKV
+212 
-226 ATVTLDLTKHSLD
+226 
-239 RYVGNYSRFVELKEQ
+239 
-254 KLATEA
+254 
-260 KNYEKQQK
+260 
-268 EIAALED
+268 
-275 FVNRNLV
+275 
-282 RASTTKR
+282 
-289 AQSRR
+289 
-294 KQLEKMERLDKPESG
+294 
-309 KKSANM
+309 
-315 TFQSEKTSGN
+315 
-325 VVLTVE
+325 
-331 NAAIG
+331 
-336 YDGEILSEPINL
+336 
-348 DLRKMNAVAIVGPN
+348 
-362 GIGKS
+362 
-367 TFIKSIVDQIPFIKG
+367 
-382 EKRFGANVEVGYY
+382 EV
-395 DQTQSKLT
+395 
-403 PSNTVLD
+403 
-410 ELWNDFKLTPEVEI
+410 
-424 RNRLGAFLFSGDDVK
+424 
-439 KSVGMLSGGEK
+439 
-450 ARLLLAKLS
+450 
-459 MENNNFL
+459 L

-511 VEIDKGKLYEYDT
+511 VEIDKGKFYEYDT

-617 HLINDFSYIFLRDD
+617 HLINDFSYIVLRDD

-678 MTGDIRVIDYIKNVA
+678 MTGDIRVIDYIRNVA

-700 GQTSASQMLD
+700 GQASASQMLD

-811 LEKVKPAA
+811 LEKVKPIA
-819 KPEKSKPAKKENN
+819 KQEKSKLEKKENN
-832 GKKFQKE
+832 GKKFRKE

-861 AKLEEKLEQLDEE
+861 AKLEEKIEQLDEE

-889 EQKESA
+889 QQKEETEEA
-895 QAELDEKMDRWVYL
+895 LNKKMDRWVYL